1 MGVAMDAK
9 PAYTGTH
16 KVVLPAGYLN
26 SIEAAVEL
34 HAEQIA
40 SVAANLDCPGLQLSG
55 SQCAFRRGILS
66 LAIWL
71 APAGWMVCL

>member
-1 MGVAMDAK
+1 MGVTMDAE

-16 KVVLPAGYLN
+16 KVVLPADYLN
-26 SIEAAVEL
+26 SIEAAIDL

-40 SVAANLDCPGLQLSG
+40 SVAVNLDCAGLQISA
-55 SQCAFRRGILS
+55 SQRAFRRGLLG

-71 APAGWMVCL
+71 APVGWITCL